1 MVYGYGARLEIRLG
15 VERKSVD
22 VEEFYNFQYSP
33 FSLTWLMTFLQTEA
47 ANEAISPKYLFP
59 LSRR

>member
-22 VEEFYNFQYSP
+22 VEEFYPGCYFGKTGYGNV
-33 FSLTWLMTFLQTEA
+33 
-47 ANEAISPKYLFP
+47 P
-59 LSRR
+59 LVRV